1 MDDDKNEINL
11 EEINLEEINLE
22 EIFSNIKEKCKKSIS
37 KYNIDNHKF
46 NIDTDKNIIKLKH
59 NINPGDINTICLP
72 DKSYWNQELLKER
85 LGKKMSKKLNLDE
98 YYDKISGSGAE
109 IYNNNTIDNQTILFH
124 DKLQDSEDILLK
136 QLNYKHDNLDDLIN
150 KETLKIDNIELS
162 SYLEQYDIL
171 MKKDNIESSY
181 KTRDDFL
188 LEDLTID
195 NIENICKNPGNCIN
209 MEDKRGINK
218 LHTMLFYKLTEKH
231 KFKRLLN
238 NIEYYLEMN
247 NFEDF
252 KPLFDDIR
260 KNTNIYVD
268 TKVKNHLDV
277 NMKNILV
284 EDEVVL
290 YIDKLDKLYKKNI
303 KDDNNFGK
311 NDINMNPWDLEN
323 IETIYSSFK
332 NNAIFKECINS
343 KMTKNLNNKTSE
355 KTYNEFMKRIEDSND
370 NFLNKIDEDDIDMIV
385 NICKSFEE
393 LSPTDIMNCLE
404 NINID
409 PILNKKIC
417 HGTITLQSV
426 DVLFIVLSFFGIH
439 INSDNVNDGNVEKV
453 EHLVNRITP
462 YVQKILRKIL
472 DMAEYIEGNHCD
484 KISNNT
490 KILKT
495 FYNKLF
501 HTRDPIKYPF
511 SDYKI
516 KFDWFKEFNNPIG
529 KVILLV
535 FVAFIFAQIV
545 KLFTMRGEALQ
556 K

>member
-1 MDDDKNEINL
+1 MDDDKN
-11 EEINLEEINLE
+11 EINLE

-37 KYNIDNHKF
+37 EYNIDNNKF
-46 NIDTDKNIIKLKH
+46 NIDTDKNIINLKH

-72 DKSYWNQELLKER
+72 GKSYWNQELLKEI
-85 LGKKMSKKLNLDE
+85 LKKKMSKDLNLDD
-98 YYDKISGSGAE
+98 YYNKISGSGAD
-109 IYNNNTIDNQTILFH
+109 IYNNNNIDNQTILFY

-303 KDDNNFGK
+303 KDDKNIAK
-311 NDINMNPWDLEN
+311 NDINMNVWDKGN
-323 IETIYSSFK
+323 FETIYSSFK
-332 NNAIFKECINS
+332 NNAVFKTCIND
-343 KMTKNLNNKTSE
+343 KMTKNSKKNYNET
-355 KTYNEFMKRIEDSND
+355 TYNEFMIRIDDSNG
-370 NFLNKIDEDDIDMIV
+370 NFLDNMDDPDDIDMIV

-393 LSPTDIMNCLE
+393 LTPTDIMNCLE

-409 PILNKKIC
+409 PILHKKIC
-417 HGTITLQSV
+417 DGTITLQSV

-453 EHLVNRITP
+453 DHLVNRITP

-472 DMAEYIEGNHCD
+472 DMAEYIEDNHCG

-490 KILKT
+490 RILKT
-495 FYNKLF
+495 FYNTLF

-511 SDYKI
+511 SDYSI
-516 KFDWFKEFNNPIG
+516 KWKWFKDFNNPIG

>member
-1 MDDDKNEINL
+1 MDDDKN
-11 EEINLEEINLE
+11 EINLE
-22 EIFSNIKEKCKKSIS
+22 EIFSNIKEKCKKSSS

-46 NIDTDKNIIKLKH
+46 NIDTDKNIINLKH
-59 NINPGDINTICLP
+59 NIYPGDINTICLP
-72 DKSYWNQELLKER
+72 DKSYWNQKLLKEI
-85 LGKKMSKKLNLDE
+85 LGKKMSKELNLDD
-98 YYDKISGSGAE
+98 YYDRISGSGAK
-109 IYNNNTIDNQTILFH
+109 IYNNNNIDNQTILFH

-303 KDDNNFGK
+303 KDDKNIAK
-311 NDINMNPWDLEN
+311 NDINMNVWDKGN
-323 IETIYSSFK
+323 FETIYSSFK
-332 NNAIFKECINS
+332 NNAIFKECIND

-355 KTYNEFMKRIEDSND
+355 KTYNEFMKRIEDSNG
-370 NFLNKIDEDDIDMIV
+370 NFLDDMDDPDDIETIE

-417 HGTITLQSV
+417 DGTITIQSV

-439 INSDNVNDGNVEKV
+439 INSDNVNDGNVQKV
-453 EHLVNRITP
+453 EHLINSITP

-472 DMAEYIEGNHCD
+472 DMAEYIEDNHCD

-490 KILKT
+490 RILKT

-501 HTRDPIKYPF
+501 HTREPIKYPF

-516 KFDWFKEFNNPIG
+516 KFDWFNIFNETIYT
-529 KVILLV
+529 KIILLV

>member
-1 MDDDKNEINL
+1 MGDDKN
-11 EEINLEEINLE
+11 EINLE

-37 KYNIDNHKF
+37 KYNIDNYKF

-59 NINPGDINTICLP
+59 NIYPGDINTICLP
-72 DKSYWNQELLKER
+72 DKSYWNQELLKEI
-85 LGKKMSKKLNLDE
+85 LGKKMSKELNLDE
-98 YYDKISGSGAE
+98 YYDKISGSGAD
-109 IYNNNTIDNQTILFH
+109 IYNNNNIDNPTILFH

-188 LEDLTID
+188 LENLTKD
-195 NIENICKNPGNCIN
+195 NIKNICKNLKNPGNCIN

-268 TKVKNHLDV
+268 TKVKNYLDV

-303 KDDNNFGK
+303 KDDNNFG
-311 NDINMNPWDLEN
+311 NLDPNMNPWDLEN
-323 IETIYSSFK
+323 FETIYSSFK
-332 NNAIFKECINS
+332 NNAVFKTCINS
-343 KMTKNLNNKTSE
+343 KMTKNSKKYYTE
-355 KTYNEFMKRIEDSND
+355 TTYNDFMKKIEDSNG

-393 LSPTDIMNCLE
+393 LTPTDIMDCLE
-404 NINID
+404 KIDID
-409 PILNKKIC
+409 PILKDKIC
-417 HGTITLQSV
+417 DGTITLQSV

-439 INSDNVNDGNVEKV
+439 INSDNMNDGNVEKV
-453 EHLVNRITP
+453 EHLINSITP

-472 DMAEYIEGNHCD
+472 DMAEYIEENHCD

-490 KILKT
+490 RILKT

-511 SDYKI
+511 SDYSI
-516 KFDWFKEFNNPIG
+516 KWKWFKDFNHPIG

>member
-72 DKSYWNQELLKER
+72 DKSYWNQELLKEI

-260 KNTNIYVD
+260 KNTNF
-268 TKVKNHLDV
+268 
-277 NMKNILV
+277 
-284 EDEVVL
+284 EV
-290 YIDKLDKLYKKNI
+290 
-303 KDDNNFGK
+303 
-311 NDINMNPWDLEN
+311 
-323 IETIYSSFK
+323 T
-332 NNAIFKECINS
+332 
-343 KMTKNLNNKTSE
+343 
-355 KTYNEFMKRIEDSND
+355 
-370 NFLNKIDEDDIDMIV
+370 
-385 NICKSFEE
+385 
-393 LSPTDIMNCLE
+393 
-404 NINID
+404 
-409 PILNKKIC
+409 
-417 HGTITLQSV
+417 
-426 DVLFIVLSFFGIH
+426 
-439 INSDNVNDGNVEKV
+439 
-453 EHLVNRITP
+453 
-462 YVQKILRKIL
+462 
-472 DMAEYIEGNHCD
+472 
-484 KISNNT
+484 
-490 KILKT
+490 
-495 FYNKLF
+495 
-501 HTRDPIKYPF
+501 
-511 SDYKI
+511 
-516 KFDWFKEFNNPIG
+516 
-529 KVILLV
+529 
-535 FVAFIFAQIV
+535 
-545 KLFTMRGEALQ
+545 
-556 K
+556 